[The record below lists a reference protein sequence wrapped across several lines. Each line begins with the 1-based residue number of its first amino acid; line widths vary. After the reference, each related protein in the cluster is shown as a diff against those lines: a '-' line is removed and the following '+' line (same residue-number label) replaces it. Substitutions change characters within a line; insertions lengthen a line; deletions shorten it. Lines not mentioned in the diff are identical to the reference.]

1 MVCLSLAVNDQRNIH
16 LTVKEDTDA
25 VLVKR
30 VQAGDN
36 RAFDLLF
43 HRYKHRLRSAV
54 SRILD
59 NREDVD
65 DVVQDAF
72 VKAYRAL
79 PKFRGDSQFFTWLYR
94 IATNTAKNHLVAK
107 ARKHTNTDIDIY
119 EETSSN
125 EYTHLQE
132 NENPENLLESREL
145 ELLIKDTVQNLEP
158 ELRSAITLR
167 EHAGLSYEQIA
178 QIMDCPVGT
187 VRSRIFRARASV
199 SEKIREREKRF

>member
-1 MVCLSLAVNDQRNIH
+1 M
-16 LTVKEDTDA
+16 TVKEDTDA

-30 VQAGDN
+30 VQAGDT

-59 NREDVD
+59 TREDVD

-72 VKAYRAL
+72 IKAYRAL

-107 ARKHTNTDIDIY
+107 ARKHTSLDVDIY
-119 EETSSN
+119 EEAASN
-125 EYTHLQE
+125 EYSHLQE

-145 ELLIKDTVQNLEP
+145 ELLIKETVQNLEP

-178 QIMDCPVGT
+178 QIMECPVGT

-199 SEKIREREKRF
+199 SEKIREREKKY

>member
-1 MVCLSLAVNDQRNIH
+1 M
-16 LTVKEDTDA
+16 TVKEDTDA

-30 VQAGDN
+30 VQAGDT

-59 NREDVD
+59 TREDVD

-72 VKAYRAL
+72 IKAYRAL

-107 ARKHTNTDIDIY
+107 ARKHTSPDVDIY
-119 EETSSN
+119 EEAASN
-125 EYTHLQE
+125 EYSHLQE

-145 ELLIKDTVQNLEP
+145 ELLIKETVQNLEP

-178 QIMDCPVGT
+178 QIMECPVGT

-199 SEKIREREKRF
+199 SEKIREREKKY

>member
-1 MVCLSLAVNDQRNIH
+1 M
-16 LTVKEDTDA
+16 TVKEDTDA
-25 VLVKR
+25 VLVTR

-43 HRYKHRLRSAV
+43 NRYKHRLRSAV

-107 ARKHTNTDIDIY
+107 ARKHPNTDIDIY
-119 EETSSN
+119 EEAASN
-125 EYTHLQE
+125 EITLLQE

-145 ELLIKDTVQNLEP
+145 ELLIKETVQNLEP

-199 SEKIREREKRF
+199 SEKIRERETGSNKQ

>member
-1 MVCLSLAVNDQRNIH
+1 M
-16 LTVKEDTDA
+16 TVKEDTDT

-36 RAFDLLF
+36 GAFDLLF

-59 NREDVD
+59 TREDVD
-65 DVVQDAF
+65 DVVQEAF

-107 ARKHTNTDIDIY
+107 SRQHTSPNIDIY

-125 EYTHLQE
+125 EFTYLQE
-132 NENPENLLESREL
+132 NDNPENLLECREL
-145 ELLIKDTVQNLEP
+145 ELLIQETVQDLEP
-158 ELRSAITLR
+158 DLRSAITLR

-187 VRSRIFRARASV
+187 VRSRIFRARASI
-199 SEKIREREKRF
+199 SNRIREREAK

>member
-1 MVCLSLAVNDQRNIH
+1 M
-16 LTVKEDTDA
+16 TVPEDTDT

-30 VQAGDN
+30 VQGGDN

-59 NREDVD
+59 TREDVD
-65 DVVQDAF
+65 DVVQEAF

-94 IATNTAKNHLVAK
+94 IATNTAKNHLVSK
-107 ARKHTNTDIDIY
+107 ARKHTISEIDVY
-119 EETSSN
+119 EEAASN
-125 EYTHLQE
+125 EYTYLQE
-132 NENPENLLESREL
+132 NENPENLLESSEL
-145 ELLIKDTVQNLEP
+145 ELLIQETVQSLEP
-158 ELRSAITLR
+158 DLRSAITLR
-167 EHAGLSYEQIA
+167 EHAGLSYDQIA

-199 SEKIREREKRF
+199 SERIREREMKDKKGMNDKEPC

>member
-1 MVCLSLAVNDQRNIH
+1 M
-16 LTVKEDTDA
+16 TVKEDTDA

-107 ARKHTNTDIDIY
+107 ARKHTSSDIDIY
-119 EETSSN
+119 EEASSN
-125 EYTHLQE
+125 EYSHLQE

-145 ELLIKDTVQNLEP
+145 ELLIKETVQNLEP

-199 SEKIREREKRF
+199 SEKIRERENRF

>member
-1 MVCLSLAVNDQRNIH
+1 M
-16 LTVKEDTDA
+16 
-25 VLVKR
+25 
-30 VQAGDN
+30 
-36 RAFDLLF
+36 
-43 HRYKHRLRSAV
+43 
-54 SRILD
+54 
-59 NREDVD
+59 D

-72 VKAYRAL
+72 VKAYRAI

-107 ARKHTNTDIDIY
+107 ARKHTNPDIDVY
-119 EETSSN
+119 EESASN

-132 NENPENLLESREL
+132 YENPENLLESREL
-145 ELLIKDTVQNLEP
+145 ELLIKETVQNLEP

-178 QIMDCPVGT
+178 QIMECPVGT

-199 SEKIREREKRF
+199 SERIRDREKKN

>member
-1 MVCLSLAVNDQRNIH
+1 M
-16 LTVKEDTDA
+16 TVKEDTDT

-59 NREDVD
+59 TREDVD

-72 VKAYRAL
+72 IKAYRAL

-94 IATNTAKNHLVAK
+94 IATNTAKNHLVAR
-107 ARKHTNTDIDIY
+107 ARKYTSPDVDIY
-119 EETSSN
+119 EEAASN
-125 EYTHLQE
+125 EYTYLQE

-178 QIMDCPVGT
+178 QIMECPVGT

-199 SEKIREREKRF
+199 SEKIREREKKY

>member
-1 MVCLSLAVNDQRNIH
+1 M
-16 LTVKEDTDA
+16 TVKEDTDA

-79 PKFRGDSQFFTWLYR
+79 PKFRGESQFFTWLYR

-107 ARKHTNTDIDIY
+107 ARKHTSTDVDIY
-119 EETSSN
+119 EEAASN

-145 ELLIKDTVQNLEP
+145 ELLIKETVQNLEP

-199 SEKIREREKRF
+199 SEKIRARENRF

>member
-1 MVCLSLAVNDQRNIH
+1 MVCLILAVNDLRNIH

-79 PKFRGDSQFFTWLYR
+79 PKFRGESQFFTWLYR

-107 ARKHTNTDIDIY
+107 ARKHTSTDVDIY
-119 EETSSN
+119 EEAASN

-145 ELLIKDTVQNLEP
+145 ELLIKETVQNLEP

-199 SEKIREREKRF
+199 SEKIRARENRF